1 MVLRQPFVTP
11 SAVEAF
17 DVRVLLRLA
26 KFDVFEADTPDLA
39 QASMAGLMYS
49 GPLSQRIAWGL
60 LRQEMICVSALNRA
74 QHRKREVD
82 LNA

>member
-1 MVLRQPFVTP
+1 MRQPFVTP

-60 LRQEMICVSALNRA
+60 RANASMLSNDSNPRSATTTSR
-74 QHRKREVD
+74 RMCG
-82 LNA
+82 